1 VGKKDDSGT
10 PGKKPAKALDRSG
23 ETGEVTRVD
32 LGDDLIE
39 KTADLI
45 GVPQPRSSEISSS
58 DGTISADPFESI
70 DSRMHSARIL
80 IGEGMLEQAKKL
92 LHHILV
98 TDKGYVPARQA
109 LEEIHETELKQIFG
123 EDRRGDRRRAKQNAL
138 HELWEDPSEVVEQLD
153 NDLRLG
159 LFQDSESMGAFTRN
173 LDATLADSTPQ
184 DLVDLGIG
192 FLEIGLCDLAAQL
205 FRKAADILKRE
216 QSEDPDAVNDL
227 TAAVAL
233 EAYALILA
241 GKPFDAIA
249 TMQGLLNDSEIQADE
264 KLELFYLMGRA
275 YDSLKKPEMALQW
288 YFQVKEIDP
297 RYRDVQDRLRKR
309 CR

>member
-1 VGKKDDSGT
+1 MGKKDDSGT

-45 GVPQPRSSEISSS
+45 GVPQQHSSEISN
-58 DGTISADPFESI
+58 DGTISSDPFESI
-70 DSRMHSARIL
+70 DSRLHSARIL

-98 TDKGYVPARQA
+98 TDRGYVPARQA

-153 NDLRLG
+153 NDLGLE
-159 LFQDSESMGAFTRN
+159 LFQDSESMGLFSRN
-173 LDATLADSTPQ
+173 LDSMLADSSPQ
-184 DLVDLGIG
+184 DFVDLGIG
-192 FLEIGLCDLAAQL
+192 FLEIGLCALASQL
-205 FRKAADILKRE
+205 FRRAADTLKNE
-216 QSEDPDAVNDL
+216 TSQEPDAVGDL

-249 TMQGLLNDSEIQADE
+249 SMQGLLNDSEIKADR

-275 YDSLKKPEMALQW
+275 YDSLKKPEIALQW
-288 YFQVKEIDP
+288 YFRVKEIDP
-297 RYRDVQDRLRKR
+297 GYRDVQERIRKR